1 MKLCARARFSFDIPS
16 NPFPHFDAAALRA
29 PRHLRAGAQAAT
41 PTMAAGYAQLWA
53 LQARGAEL
61 RAAAAPPREA
71 WRVAQEQDEELAAA
85 AQRAAAAAELEARRV
100 AAAAEPVEA
109 PTPDA
114 GRDLLEAHA
123 GESAGEVVQ
132 AGRVL
137 AVPQ

>member
-1 MKLCARARFSFDIPS
+1 MAAEQ
-16 NPFPHFDAAALRA
+16 AAARLEI
-29 PRHLRAGAQAAT
+29 GV
-41 PTMAAGYAQLWA
+41 GYAQLWA
-53 LQARGAEL
+53 MEARGAEL

-71 WRVAQEQDEELAAA
+71 WRVAQEQDDEKVAAA

-123 GESAGEVVQ
+123 GESAGELAQ